1 MKLVMIEESNFISG
15 KSMFKKIMFTLLL
28 PLLLVTSAFADS
40 HNPSITMQTN
50 KGNITLELFPEQA
63 PETVK
68 NFLSYVDSGYYEG
81 TIFHRVIAGFMIQG
95 GGFTAEMKKKE
106 TNDAISNESKNGLS
120 NTQGTIAMART
131 SNPHS
136 ATSQFFINTVNNH
149 NLDAKSNQFGY
160 AVFGRVT
167 DGIELVVRLGRSPK
181 TSKAGHRDVPKEPI
195 IIEKIIRVGE

>member
-1 MKLVMIEESNFISG
+1 
-15 KSMFKKIMFTLLL
+15 
-28 PLLLVTSAFADS
+28 
-40 HNPSITMQTN
+40 MQTN

-167 DGIELVVRLGRSPK
+167 DGMELVVRLGRSPK